1 MKIKKI
7 TIPALLLALS
17 TFSGC
22 ASASKTTFNNYWNT
36 DALVMEALNETLT
49 YDVTFEG
56 NADYYGYQLRY
67 ENGSYTT
74 ELVTSVSES
83 GQNLYTYKTE
93 LNIDVIYTLGEESV
107 TLHDLVTSE
116 VVFMPA
122 ENGLRPLS
130 SKKSILSHSPAGAKP
145 AVLSNCYRKHE
156 RSVETIYTQT
166 NGTCTM
172 KNGATITTN
181 VFAINQKG
189 YSHLDNEQLHLALR
203 ALPSSV
209 SSATFS
215 IYSPFTNTVQNVIVG
230 FGGSENKDFTYQKN
244 GVEVTETVVCRPV
257 QYRLDSNNSG
267 ATQSAYIAV
276 ATEPSKNANRNR
288 MLYLETPLAYSLG
301 KLVYKLSSISD

>member
-130 SKKSILSHSPAGAKP
+130 SKKSIQRIACLSLYVIHHSTSDVIAF
-145 AVLSNCYRKHE
+145 VLLKVNS
-156 RSVETIYTQT
+156 
-166 NGTCTM
+166 
-172 KNGATITTN
+172 
-181 VFAINQKG
+181 
-189 YSHLDNEQLHLALR
+189 
-203 ALPSSV
+203 LPS
-209 SSATFS
+209 
-215 IYSPFTNTVQNVIVG
+215 I
-230 FGGSENKDFTYQKN
+230 
-244 GVEVTETVVCRPV
+244 R
-257 QYRLDSNNSG
+257 SNL
-267 ATQSAYIAV
+267 T
-276 ATEPSKNANRNR
+276 
-288 MLYLETPLAYSLG
+288 
-301 KLVYKLSSISD
+301 